1 MTELQ
6 TELGREKERASV
18 RNIKNEII
26 VENECR
32 VNKIQLS
39 ELRIDT
45 NLSIETLGPSPIVKV
60 YLGCRWVRGGLLI
73 QHVNMLTCWHDDN
86 NLRWHDGIQVSERA
100 AADSRARLQALTTR
114 WNIYLSQVEVKSESG
129 IWKVKSPHN
138 KVKHSSLS
146 SWDNKWKWNLKC
158 EKPRQQGETFISL
171 KLRWKVKSLLS
182 WATKILVR

>member
-1 MTELQ
+1 MSSLVMQYPDYLILLLSGLMSSKIKKKYKKATLSQVTELQ

-60 YLGCRWVRGGLLI
+60 YLGCR
-73 QHVNMLTCWHDDN
+73 
-86 NLRWHDGIQVSERA
+86 
-100 AADSRARLQALTTR
+100 
-114 WNIYLSQVEVKSESG
+114 
-129 IWKVKSPHN
+129 
-138 KVKHSSLS
+138 
-146 SWDNKWKWNLKC
+146 
-158 EKPRQQGETFISL
+158 
-171 KLRWKVKSLLS
+171 
-182 WATKILVR
+182 

>member
-1 MTELQ
+1 MSSKIKKKYKKATLSQVTELQ

-60 YLGCRWVRGGLLI
+60 YLGCRWVRGRPLI
-73 QHVNMLTCWHDDN
+73 PGQDFK
-86 NLRWHDGIQVSERA
+86 
-100 AADSRARLQALTTR
+100 
-114 WNIYLSQVEVKSESG
+114 LS
-129 IWKVKSPHN
+129 P
-138 KVKHSSLS
+138 
-146 SWDNKWKWNLKC
+146 
-158 EKPRQQGETFISL
+158 QGEIFISL
-171 KLRWKVKSLLS
+171 KLRWKVKVEFEKWKALTTRWNIHLSQVEITSESEIWNVKSPDNKGKHLSLSS
-182 WATKILVR
+182 WGEKWKVYCLKPRRS